1 MGFIPDS
8 KLKTIVIP
16 VHITN
21 GTVNYFYD
29 GPFPKIAENTV
40 GELVIPESSVEDKE
54 AINFLT
60 EEWQIEI
67 FPKDTTFYVELKP
80 SGADSK
86 SLLSLPLADR
96 HKSDSRKFAEVVTEE
111 PLNLL
116 LRASKRPKLATVRC
130 EIPVLKAGATS
141 LNHAYTLLSQV
152 YEKDRI
158 SHVSNVFN
166 TVYFQHPHHKEYLPL
181 GYIREDRDLL
191 YDRTLKKY
199 KFKKDGDRQ
208 TLFDFDGS
216 KDT

>member
-40 GELVIPESSVEDKE
+40 GELVVPESAVEDKD
-54 AINFLT
+54 AVNFLT
-60 EEWQIEI
+60 EERRVEI
-67 FPKDTTFYVELKP
+67 FPKDTTFHVELKP

-86 SLLSLPLADR
+86 SLFSLPIGDR
-96 HKSDSRKFAEVVTEE
+96 LKSDPRKFAVVIVKE
-111 PLNLL
+111 PLNMI
-116 LRASKRPKLATVRC
+116 LRAAKRPRLDAVKC
-130 EIPVLKAGATS
+130 EIPILKTEASS
-141 LNHAYTLLSQV
+141 LNHAYTLLSQE

-166 TVYFQHPHHKEYLPL
+166 TVYFQHPYDKGFYPL
-181 GYIREDRDLL
+181 DDIRNDRGLL
-191 YDRTLKKY
+191 YDRTLRKY
-199 KFKKDGDRQ
+199 AFKKDEDN
-208 TLFDFDGS
+208 
-216 KDT
+216 

>member
-16 VHITN
+16 VQITN

-29 GPFPKIAENTV
+29 GPFPKITENTV
-40 GELVIPESSVEDKE
+40 GELVIPESAVKDKE

-80 SGADSK
+80 SGADGK

-96 HKSDSRKFAEVVTEE
+96 HKSDSRKFAEVITKE
-111 PLNLL
+111 PLNLI
-116 LRASKRPKLATVRC
+116 LRASKRPKLATVKC
-130 EIPVLKAGATS
+130 NIPILNTEATS
-141 LNHAYTLLSQV
+141 LNHAYTLLSQA

-166 TVYFQHPHHKEYLPL
+166 TVYFQHPHHNEFLPL

-199 KFKKDGDRQ
+199 KFKNKRGTQLSLDIKESD
-208 TLFDFDGS
+208 D
-216 KDT
+216 K